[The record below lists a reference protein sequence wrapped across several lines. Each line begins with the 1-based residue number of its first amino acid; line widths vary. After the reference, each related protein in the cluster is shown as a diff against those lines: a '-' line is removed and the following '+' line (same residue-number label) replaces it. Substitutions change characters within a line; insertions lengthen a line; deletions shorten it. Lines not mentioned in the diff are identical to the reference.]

1 MKGKTKMTNHYY
13 IYLGRENGKR
23 VIHKVGQTRQTCYAR
38 CKNADYK
45 IGCAFEI
52 VFKNKVSEESKKST
66 LTVLENIILSKFRE
80 HYKVEHGREYFRTPK
95 QNWDTVKVFFEEEMK
110 DIFTKITWNSSTIKG
125 YTYHEGWVAPN
136 TY

>member
-1 MKGKTKMTNHYY
+1 MTNHYY

-23 VIHKVGQTRQTCYAR
+23 VIHKVGQTRQTCYER

-52 VFKNKVSEESKKST
+52 EFKKNLTDEVKKGL
-66 LTVLENIILSKFRE
+66 LTCIENIILGEFRSV
-80 HYKVEHGREYFRTPK
+80 YKVEHGREYFRTTK
-95 QNWDTVKVFFEEEMK
+95 QNWDIVQPFFKEKMENFLDWQVKS
-110 DIFTKITWNSSTIKG
+110 INSMVIG

>member
-1 MKGKTKMTNHYY
+1 MTNHYY

-52 VFKNKVSEESKKST
+52 EFSKNLTDEVKKSL
-66 LTVLENIILSKFRE
+66 LTCIENIILGEFRSV
-80 HYKVEHGREYFRTPK
+80 YKVEHGREYFRTTK
-95 QNWDTVKVFFEEEMK
+95 QNWDVVKPFFKEKMES
-110 DIFTKITWNSSTIKG
+110 FFNTQNRALQRTIVG

>member
-1 MKGKTKMTNHYY
+1 MTNHYY

-45 IGCAFEI
+45 IGCAFDI
-52 VFKNKVSEESKKST
+52 TFKKNISDETKRHI
-66 LTVLENIILSKFRE
+66 LTVCENIILGEFHRK
-80 HYKVEHGREYFRTPK
+80 YKIEHGREYFRTTK
-95 QNWDTVKVFFEEEMK
+95 QNWDIVKIFFKEEMENML
-110 DIFTKITWNSSTIKG
+110 DIFIKDSTNSIVG
-125 YTYHEGWVAPN
+125 YTFYEGWVAPN

>member
-1 MKGKTKMTNHYY
+1 MTNHYY

-52 VFKNKVSEESKKST
+52 EFKKNLTDEVKKDL
-66 LTVLENIILSKFRE
+66 LTCIENIILSEFRRV
-80 HYKVEHGREYFRTPK
+80 YKIEHGREYFRTTK
-95 QNWDTVKVFFEEEMK
+95 QNWDIVKPFFK
-110 DIFTKITWNSSTIKG
+110 DKMESFFNTQSKALKNTIVG
-125 YTYHEGWVAPN
+125 YTYHEGWVTPN
-136 TY
+136 SY

>member
-1 MKGKTKMTNHYY
+1 MANHYF

-23 VIHKVGQTRQTCYAR
+23 TVHKVGQTTRTCYAR
-38 CKNADYK
+38 CKSADYK

-52 VFKNKVSEESKKST
+52 EFKENLTDEVKKGLLNCIET
-66 LTVLENIILSKFRE
+66 IILSEFRRV
-80 HYKVEHGREYFRTPK
+80 YKIEHGREYFRTTK
-95 QNWDTVKVFFEEEMK
+95 QNWDVVKPFFKEKMENL
-110 DIFTKITWNSSTIKG
+110 FNTQGRVLQSTIVG

>member
-1 MKGKTKMTNHYY
+1 MTNHYY

-52 VFKNKVSEESKKST
+52 EFDKKVSDEMKRSL
-66 LTVLENIILSKFRE
+66 LTCVENIILSEF
-80 HYKVEHGREYFRTPK
+80 HSVYKIAHGREYFRTTK
-95 QNWDTVKVFFEEEMK
+95 QNWDIVQPFFKEKMEDFLNWQVKSF
-110 DIFTKITWNSSTIKG
+110 NSVIVG